1 MQLPKLKTGSKKP
14 KQYVNQNPI
23 EAIVSIGSGIKDSV
37 VDDLARGGVSEAWD
51 ELLLKGE
58 AKSAE
63 SAHGDLSEGHEID
76 LSEVKEKTHEITE
89 MGHEFASEIIHAG
102 KRASNEASAEIETRM
117 HEILIEIRKLS
128 ESSAELKDQVE
139 VITLESTAD
148 DPGIYHV
155 NFLEKMLSFIH
166 DLRLNVEDSL
176 AWFGA
181 LRSKKAARQ
190 YGSMAKKHG
199 TSFTLSNERQVATQV
214 G

>member
-1 MQLPKLKTGSKKP
+1 MQLPKIKSGKKEK

-23 EAIVSIGSGIKDSV
+23 ESLISIGTGVKDSV
-37 VDDLARGGVSEAWD
+37 VEDLGKAGVYEAWD
-51 ELLLKGE
+51 ELLNTELKPH
-58 AKSAE
+58 KDT
-63 SAHGDLSEGHEID
+63 HGDLSEGHEID
-76 LSEVKEKTHEITE
+76 LSETKEKSHEITE
-89 MGHEFASEIIHAG
+89 IRHEFASEIIHAG
-102 KRASNEASAEIETRM
+102 KRASSEASAEIEMRM
-117 HEILIEIRKLS
+117 HEILIEIKKLS

-148 DPGIYHV
+148 NPGVYHV
-155 NFLEKMLSFIH
+155 NFLEEMLSFIH

-176 AWFGA
+176 AWFSA

-199 TSFTLSNERQVATQV
+199 TSFTLSNERQVSTQV